1 MNRGTQNNKIVF
13 AKQGG
18 GVSMCTAAPPG
29 QSGFIA
35 PNGTK
40 SPHYSDQMKLYADFG
55 CKNEWLTPRE
65 VDAHLE
71 STTALTY

>member
-1 MNRGTQNNKIVF
+1 
-13 AKQGG
+13 
-18 GVSMCTAAPPG
+18 MCTAAPPG

-40 SPHYSDQMKLYADFG
+40 SPHYADQMKLYADFG